1 MYKSYSI
8 NCLNLGLDLIYDL
21 MELEMLAIYGWQ
33 TKSLLLA
40 SSFMLLG
47 LPLYSYSYKN
57 LFYTLRKSLQTT
69 SALPCRRYM

>member
-33 TKSLLLA
+33 TKSLLLVGPL
-40 SSFMLLG
+40 MLLG
-47 LPLYSYSYKN
+47 LP
-57 LFYTLRKSLQTT
+57 FI
-69 SALPCRRYM
+69 